1 MYVGDRLAEAKTM
14 TVSLPAT
21 PGEDGR
27 GPPSGRPV
35 TGCLN
40 KGVDAPLGCLIISLH
55 PPPLETP
62 CHSLAAL
69 RGLPLETL

>member
-1 MYVGDRLAEAKTM
+1 MYAGDRLAEAKTM

-27 GPPSGRPV
+27 GPPLGRPV
-35 TGCLN
+35 TGCLER
-40 KGVDAPLGCLIISLH
+40 GVDALGHLVISLH

-69 RGLPLETL
+69 

>member
-1 MYVGDRLAEAKTM
+1 MYVGDRLAEAETM
-14 TVSLPAT
+14 TVSLPAA

-27 GPPSGRPV
+27 
-35 TGCLN
+35 
-40 KGVDAPLGCLIISLH
+40 VDAPLGRLVISLH

-69 RGLPLETL
+69 